1 MSAKVANQAYS
12 MKTRDK
18 EVRGFTLI
26 EVMVV
31 VAIIATLVSVGLT
44 SLFKARRTAAEKTCI
59 GNLMQLDSAK
69 QQWAVNEN
77 KPVTET
83 PTQTDIIGAELYLK
97 QMPDCPS
104 GGSYTILNV
113 ATKPTCNLA
122 ATDGHSLP

>member
-1 MSAKVANQAYS
+1 MKRRGVEVA
-12 MKTRDK
+12 
-18 EVRGFTLI
+18 GFTLI

-31 VAIIATLVSVGLT
+31 VAIISILASIGMT
-44 SLFKARRTAAEKTCI
+44 SLFKARRTAAEKSCV

-77 KPVTET
+77 KQVSET
-83 PTQTDIIGAELYLK
+83 PAVADIIGAELYLK
-97 QMPDCPS
+97 QMPACPS
-104 GGSYTILNV
+104 GGSYSILNV

>member
-1 MSAKVANQAYS
+1 
-12 MKTRDK
+12 MKTRDR
-18 EVRGFTLI
+18 EVGGFTLI

-59 GNLMQLDSAK
+59 GNMMQLDSAK

-83 PTQTDIIGAELYLK
+83 PTHTDIIGAELYLK
-97 QMPDCPS
+97 QMPACPS
-104 GGSYTILNV
+104 GGSYTIFNV

-122 ATDGHSLP
+122 TTDGHSMP